1 MVPDSPLIGA
11 AGVTPLVPSGFALGA
26 TAAHEDDPG
35 ASRGVGPR
43 RSLDAWAD
51 EDEGDGRFG
60 DADAPSQQLGATGA
74 DSAAAGAAASE
85 AQDAGDG
92 EGRPAPDVT
101 LTPRL
106 FALPSGMS
114 SESVSPEARPQSTA
128 AGGTPQKTARSLAR
142 ALAEVSAA
150 GNAGGVVPHH
160 SPSGSGAAAM
170 ASEQEFMLSPSAA
183 QSGEAPSMQVLAAPP
198 APRHRSVTSAARGS
212 HWRAAA
218 SDLVAHPLDLPSK
231 LPAAAKFADVEGIET
246 APAPLSVADVSAAA
260 LARSSSVGDD
270 AASATAAAAAAASAA
285 AAAAAATV
293 ASAAAA
299 GTEATSEASGA
310 NAASVL
316 ITPDQWASLDLFSGG
331 WAWSGDSGSARQA
344 TPGSSDEDG
353 QLPADASA
361 CAAAA
366 QAAQADLDREEHR
379 LFTAAMALGT
389 SAQRSDLADLATACY
404 DSLGA
409 KSVAPPVLPGTG
421 GGSSA
426 LAASASAP
434 ATPVQATPPLAP
446 AASAAAGES
455 LAIPDWG
462 YTLQVLARSKDMR
475 RLQPVAWRSA
485 LAARAERAVAA
496 VLLLHAHAL
505 PEAIEH
511 FRAVRRWA
519 RSAGQQP
526 ITRSQPRQHPPNPP
540 SALLEAFSAA
550 RRIREWI
557 LEAERRTTD
566 KRAAAKLAGGVLHR
580 ALCLLELR
588 PAEAWRLPPHV
599 ASGRIPADLQR
610 QVLTFV
616 TCHGLAIDPIVSAVE
631 VRATSS
637 AWRSSLAALRPRAL
651 AALSSL
657 LPASQSGGGIAAG
670 SDSADGVAATASEMA
685 TGTGVIGVSRHTT
698 DWALASYSALAL
710 ALGAADDPSHAPVH
724 ARHSPDNSVS
734 PSAAAGAAAA
744 GASAAPAVADG
755 RTLLTR
761 VVGECRAV
769 ARRVAA
775 SAADGAARAQLPP
788 LLTLLLQCVR
798 GVHGPERVA
807 VASSLTGDLVAAAQ
821 ALHAARP
828 RALDEAGD
836 AEQADAGQPTD
847 EGDATE
853 ADDAEDGTPC
863 VWPVTVASN
872 LEASAF
878 QASDGVRA
886 PVPRAVLDVTTACSA
901 RGASGTATAHR
912 ALDLST
918 RRGWICGALSRPDSS
933 AVEPRIVIALPDW
946 VAGAFEC
953 LEVWATND
961 PACPK
966 ELRVSCWSH
975 KHDLVAGAEPHSATW
990 GIVGNDVAPSR
1001 ALAMAA
1007 ANAGIS
1013 GPEQDVLP
1021 TEALGGARFSRR
1033 VVLRPPRRGRSLRNE
1048 LGEEDEEDEDGA
1060 GNLPEDDV
1068 LDSAPEGAGRGRWVS
1083 VLDAFSL
1090 VKSGW
1095 RPGLPVGF
1103 VSLNVRANRAGGTVT
1118 RLAGVRVWASPFGVS
1133 KPFAAW
1139 AAGRAPDPPAAWL
1152 PAALPQ
1158 PGLGEGAL
1166 SATVLDAT
1174 LQLAL
1179 AGCAAAPPDSDEPA
1193 AHARSPQAGAS
1204 AAAGRA
1210 LAKAITSCGSMA
1222 GAHPFLA
1229 AALGLAQT
1237 CGAAAVGGLLAV
1249 PGQGAAAAPGPV
1261 FSPVDLFGGSRVPP
1275 LVSWLLARVCG
1286 AAGSNAAA
1294 PFVER
1299 SALALACPHVAA
1311 RPSPQ
1316 DHARGEDSFRSLR
1329 VAVALLGAT
1338 LPMASSQLASRGSGV
1353 GLAAAVVGALLHP
1366 TRVLM
1371 AESMLLPQ
1379 AAATLRAGSLAVEAL
1394 SSAVARAQG
1403 GAATDSPKAAG
1414 AAEGDPGK
1422 GSLVLSA
1429 VQEAVAV
1436 CRASAAVSPDAG
1448 EDPPQPA
1455 GASSDPAT
1463 WLSLLLAHAA
1473 LAKESDSDGDAP
1485 GGAAADGSAAP
1496 KGAAGATA
1504 TPPDSKSPAPSSPVP
1519 AAGQQQAAGT
1529 AGSASSSHTARAG
1542 AVTAAAVQSALEL
1555 QLWAPSSR
1563 SAALSDPASLDWLA
1577 TELRSMLLR
1586 IMSQPGAGPSVW
1598 AHAVS
1603 SWSGAT
1609 SLPLRGRDWLLQRTW
1624 AALGLGPCPG
1634 PADRVGGLVPALSAV
1649 RAALSLGM
1657 SRSAAAWPVAVG
1669 DAVTVSG
1676 PFEPS
1681 VVAAATQAAP
1691 ASPGTSTSSSSS
1703 SSPACLLCSVDRAL
1717 GEARLAVVLAS
1728 GQPSVDTVAVPVAA
1742 LRRADT
1748 VEPAVVDAAVG
1759 RLNPVLVAHAVAAE
1773 QKLSGVVATVLD
1785 TLGAASAS
1793 TDDCSEAQRAALG
1806 ALAAASRAIH
1816 SFASMA
1822 TADGWSLLRSRVE
1835 AEAGGRADA
1844 SWILALTDAFRRG
1857 EPSGSRAKRRAGAL
1871 AELARVLSTRATSG
1885 PSRQAAL
1892 VLGACEHVPAVA
1904 AVWGDALC
1912 DPGAGVAFSL
1922 PGPSPRAASGVGPP
1936 PGLPTLP
1943 APGSL
1948 QRGGLEVASS
1958 PDRPSDADTSL
1969 TLALGPVG
1977 DALSDLEARKA
1988 TIGAAVRSESG
1999 LPGSGPSAQ
2008 ASAARADFRVAASL
2022 RRAAIIP
2029 TVRPAVDVGA
2039 LAAGFGACLDLTATG
2054 MSSAS
2059 WQSDFATILP
2069 LASAIARR
2077 AEEAQRRPTVDVPT
2091 AVAHSA
2097 LPTTVPEG
2105 GSAAAE
2111 AGGEGATRD
2120 ASMERVN
2127 FFEAVASDPGAAALV
2142 LQPRAEKE
2150 AARAEGLGGCD
2161 VRLSLPVVA
2170 SRALWSWAGLRAHT
2184 VAPGSEGMP
2193 ALARGDPVVTS
2204 EADRALI
2211 RCSIVDNSLLLLG
2224 AEFGGD
2230 LREPGTAAAAAIR
2243 LPSSPNGSDG
2253 TTTGASCSASDDE
2266 AAVEDGDPDSGAESD
2281 AEDGGLERAHSR
2293 DFAAAGQA
2301 KADRPAGPLS
2311 GAVVLLHPAE
2321 PPPADEA
2328 AMRHALRVAAQAS
2341 VADART
2347 VVRCDEA
2354 APVTSALGA
2363 GPRTVAELAEAAA
2376 SAPFSEVLRICMG
2389 VAGLGAASECI
2400 VSVAPAVGA
2409 LALERAW
2416 TNLTEWME
2424 GLEPGSPLDA
2434 LLPVGEAWG
2443 RARVVARAPAPFR
2456 RCMRVAFE
2464 GLGLEFWRWVAW
2476 EGCDS
2481 ATIGAGICPPVH
2493 SATPK
2498 SFTTSVLSSAVA
2510 VEGSCDIRWLP
2521 DEMAPPGW
2529 VTGPVVCGRD
2539 RVDFAVQWRARALSR
2554 GLGTVDGGSSR
2565 HDHVRVTL
2573 PHWLGVPDVEE
2584 TAGTA
2589 LRQVP
2594 AGAYDNE
2601 YHDLCGV
2608 AAVARDPDSGHDP
2621 EPDVLED
2628 LAPLAWPDP
2637 RRGLLGRGDLAGDGA
2652 APGATGK
2659 GAGAKGD
2666 DDPSWPRPAQAV
2678 AAAAAAAAE
2687 RAARGSAP
2695 AVAAGPP
2702 GLQWAVQ
2709 DIPVMASAADAESRL
2724 LQWRVC
2730 LKPGDRV
2737 DCFDSHNKW
2746 YEGVVIDSNEEVVTV
2761 RFIGW
2766 SPRSL
2771 PGRYDEN
2778 IHRLPRGDSDPRLLP
2793 PTCKIRDWRR
2803 VQLADDVEI
2812 REGRVVENTTVS
2824 AIDQALRRVRVAHAD
2839 DWHQLGNPYD
2849 LAAHSTHQRPAQWA
2863 NIDRES
2869 FLAPPPVPPLPVQPA
2884 APALTALLAAASAR
2898 HAREASARSLA
2909 RAGASM
2915 AAAIRGD
2922 EPCETARI
2930 TFSAWLRLPTEAEAA
2945 PALPWAS
2952 DAAVAHAAACYPWH
2966 GTLCEQGPSE
2976 AFGPAGSNRALSL
2989 LPAGTPVEAEFSDR
3003 NWYHGLVETAAKV
3016 SDVQD
3021 SSDDDNDDDDDDD
3034 VGAEGM
3040 GGGGG
3045 ADCGRLDEE
3054 DDEEEDEEDDG
3065 DQYDGDGYEDDDEQ
3079 DSASDSS
3086 SQGGGLAAADRDEA
3100 VGAVDVAFEDG
3111 DRRSGLEPGQVRL
3124 RHGANATL
3132 AVTLTAEG
3140 CVAASLT
3147 RPNMPP
3153 PPDRRSKRPAP
3164 ADGHAVSTAPL
3175 PRGRWVHVAAVAGEG
3190 RIELFV
3196 DGSLRDSVQC
3206 DTPVRSSSVV
3216 VMRPDAALVHAMDE
3230 RKVDGASIAAGGGA
3244 RCLLLHDVQL
3254 FAVALPPADVRAAL
3268 QGRALAPRSGW
3279 EDSVSVVDVDDAA
3292 TVGAASG
3299 LTEPDAPSGSQLM
3312 SRLPPWFTTLP
3323 RRAAS
3328 GAERSLA
3335 RQRERIWLWGA
3346 AEATAASSLSR
3357 ELEDDQVLESME
3369 PAAAGGGPLA
3379 AVPSAHM
3386 LMRSKGGPTPS
3397 REAGADAAA
3406 VAGLLS
3412 SPWLSSR
3419 PVQQYSSVP
3428 EMLRARFGDGASPR
3442 HDASSQ
3448 AANCES
3454 ASPARAGTSRG
3465 AGSRDESLAP
3475 SQGPASRS
3483 AGGTGLV
3490 SQLPSADWLTARS
3503 NLDSGATEHWNALAM
3518 LQSRAGLAAV
3528 LGSARSSDG
3537 SEGDSKTR
3545 SEARPGASADG
3556 AEWIRPMLQ
3565 FMADAPDLGST
3576 ADEAMRAA
3584 MLQSSWRPLAPPPRH
3599 PRQTQRGTGLQ
3610 ARGLIVWVDVY
3621 DQRLPAVVDREIERR
3636 PEIRARLLPGPRC
3649 GDLAGTT
3656 VHVAVTSA
3664 YVRVPLGAVGAA
3676 AGAILA
3682 LGAPLGV
3689 GSARADGASD
3699 GEVDV
3704 SLKHILND
3712 SLLLPQALLRG
3723 RAGSEE
3729 ACPTASLPAPLP
3741 SLAAQASAMADACGS
3756 PVALRV
3762 DPRAGALFLHDDPSG
3777 LGRGP
3782 TWPALLADDASRIS
3796 AEPSAGGLVHHHHH
3810 HHHDAAVTST
3820 RAGADALATLEA
3832 ARIVR
3837 ALVVSK

>member
-1 MVPDSPLIGA
+1 
-11 AGVTPLVPSGFALGA
+11 
-26 TAAHEDDPG
+26 
-35 ASRGVGPR
+35 
-43 RSLDAWAD
+43 
-51 EDEGDGRFG
+51 
-60 DADAPSQQLGATGA
+60 
-74 DSAAAGAAASE
+74 
-85 AQDAGDG
+85 
-92 EGRPAPDVT
+92 
-101 LTPRL
+101 
-106 FALPSGMS
+106 
-114 SESVSPEARPQSTA
+114 
-128 AGGTPQKTARSLAR
+128 
-142 ALAEVSAA
+142 
-150 GNAGGVVPHH
+150 
-160 SPSGSGAAAM
+160 
-170 ASEQEFMLSPSAA
+170 
-183 QSGEAPSMQVLAAPP
+183 
-198 APRHRSVTSAARGS
+198 
-212 HWRAAA
+212 
-218 SDLVAHPLDLPSK
+218 
-231 LPAAAKFADVEGIET
+231 
-246 APAPLSVADVSAAA
+246 
-260 LARSSSVGDD
+260 
-270 AASATAAAAAAASAA
+270 
-285 AAAAAATV
+285 
-293 ASAAAA
+293 
-299 GTEATSEASGA
+299 
-310 NAASVL
+310 
-316 ITPDQWASLDLFSGG
+316 
-331 WAWSGDSGSARQA
+331 
-344 TPGSSDEDG
+344 
-353 QLPADASA
+353 
-361 CAAAA
+361 
-366 QAAQADLDREEHR
+366 
-379 LFTAAMALGT
+379 
-389 SAQRSDLADLATACY
+389 
-404 DSLGA
+404 
-409 KSVAPPVLPGTG
+409 
-421 GGSSA
+421 
-426 LAASASAP
+426 
-434 ATPVQATPPLAP
+434 
-446 AASAAAGES
+446 
-455 LAIPDWG
+455 
-462 YTLQVLARSKDMR
+462 
-475 RLQPVAWRSA
+475 
-485 LAARAERAVAA
+485 
-496 VLLLHAHAL
+496 
-505 PEAIEH
+505 
-511 FRAVRRWA
+511 
-519 RSAGQQP
+519 
-526 ITRSQPRQHPPNPP
+526 
-540 SALLEAFSAA
+540 
-550 RRIREWI
+550 
-557 LEAERRTTD
+557 
-566 KRAAAKLAGGVLHR
+566 
-580 ALCLLELR
+580 
-588 PAEAWRLPPHV
+588 
-599 ASGRIPADLQR
+599 
-610 QVLTFV
+610 
-616 TCHGLAIDPIVSAVE
+616 
-631 VRATSS
+631 
-637 AWRSSLAALRPRAL
+637 
-651 AALSSL
+651 
-657 LPASQSGGGIAAG
+657 
-670 SDSADGVAATASEMA
+670 
-685 TGTGVIGVSRHTT
+685 
-698 DWALASYSALAL
+698 
-710 ALGAADDPSHAPVH
+710 
-724 ARHSPDNSVS
+724 
-734 PSAAAGAAAA
+734 
-744 GASAAPAVADG
+744 
-755 RTLLTR
+755 
-761 VVGECRAV
+761 
-769 ARRVAA
+769 
-775 SAADGAARAQLPP
+775 
-788 LLTLLLQCVR
+788 
-798 GVHGPERVA
+798 
-807 VASSLTGDLVAAAQ
+807 
-821 ALHAARP
+821 
-828 RALDEAGD
+828 
-836 AEQADAGQPTD
+836 
-847 EGDATE
+847 
-853 ADDAEDGTPC
+853 
-863 VWPVTVASN
+863 
-872 LEASAF
+872 
-878 QASDGVRA
+878 
-886 PVPRAVLDVTTACSA
+886 
-901 RGASGTATAHR
+901 
-912 ALDLST
+912 
-918 RRGWICGALSRPDSS
+918 
-933 AVEPRIVIALPDW
+933 
-946 VAGAFEC
+946 
-953 LEVWATND
+953 
-961 PACPK
+961 
-966 ELRVSCWSH
+966 
-975 KHDLVAGAEPHSATW
+975 
-990 GIVGNDVAPSR
+990 
-1001 ALAMAA
+1001 
-1007 ANAGIS
+1007 
-1013 GPEQDVLP
+1013 
-1021 TEALGGARFSRR
+1021 
-1033 VVLRPPRRGRSLRNE
+1033 
-1048 LGEEDEEDEDGA
+1048 
-1060 GNLPEDDV
+1060 
-1068 LDSAPEGAGRGRWVS
+1068 
-1083 VLDAFSL
+1083 
-1090 VKSGW
+1090 
-1095 RPGLPVGF
+1095 
-1103 VSLNVRANRAGGTVT
+1103 
-1118 RLAGVRVWASPFGVS
+1118 
-1133 KPFAAW
+1133 
-1139 AAGRAPDPPAAWL
+1139 
-1152 PAALPQ
+1152 
-1158 PGLGEGAL
+1158 
-1166 SATVLDAT
+1166 
-1174 LQLAL
+1174 
-1179 AGCAAAPPDSDEPA
+1179 
-1193 AHARSPQAGAS
+1193 
-1204 AAAGRA
+1204 
-1210 LAKAITSCGSMA
+1210 
-1222 GAHPFLA
+1222 
-1229 AALGLAQT
+1229 
-1237 CGAAAVGGLLAV
+1237 
-1249 PGQGAAAAPGPV
+1249 
-1261 FSPVDLFGGSRVPP
+1261 
-1275 LVSWLLARVCG
+1275 
-1286 AAGSNAAA
+1286 
-1294 PFVER
+1294 
-1299 SALALACPHVAA
+1299 
-1311 RPSPQ
+1311 
-1316 DHARGEDSFRSLR
+1316 
-1329 VAVALLGAT
+1329 
-1338 LPMASSQLASRGSGV
+1338 
-1353 GLAAAVVGALLHP
+1353 
-1366 TRVLM
+1366 
-1371 AESMLLPQ
+1371 
-1379 AAATLRAGSLAVEAL
+1379 
-1394 SSAVARAQG
+1394 
-1403 GAATDSPKAAG
+1403 
-1414 AAEGDPGK
+1414 
-1422 GSLVLSA
+1422 
-1429 VQEAVAV
+1429 
-1436 CRASAAVSPDAG
+1436 
-1448 EDPPQPA
+1448 
-1455 GASSDPAT
+1455 
-1463 WLSLLLAHAA
+1463 
-1473 LAKESDSDGDAP
+1473 
-1485 GGAAADGSAAP
+1485 
-1496 KGAAGATA
+1496 
-1504 TPPDSKSPAPSSPVP
+1504 
-1519 AAGQQQAAGT
+1519 
-1529 AGSASSSHTARAG
+1529 
-1542 AVTAAAVQSALEL
+1542 
-1555 QLWAPSSR
+1555 
-1563 SAALSDPASLDWLA
+1563 
-1577 TELRSMLLR
+1577 
-1586 IMSQPGAGPSVW
+1586 
-1598 AHAVS
+1598 
-1603 SWSGAT
+1603 
-1609 SLPLRGRDWLLQRTW
+1609 
-1624 AALGLGPCPG
+1624 
-1634 PADRVGGLVPALSAV
+1634 
-1649 RAALSLGM
+1649 
-1657 SRSAAAWPVAVG
+1657 
-1669 DAVTVSG
+1669 
-1676 PFEPS
+1676 
-1681 VVAAATQAAP
+1681 
-1691 ASPGTSTSSSSS
+1691 
-1703 SSPACLLCSVDRAL
+1703 
-1717 GEARLAVVLAS
+1717 
-1728 GQPSVDTVAVPVAA
+1728 
-1742 LRRADT
+1742 
-1748 VEPAVVDAAVG
+1748 
-1759 RLNPVLVAHAVAAE
+1759 
-1773 QKLSGVVATVLD
+1773 
-1785 TLGAASAS
+1785 
-1793 TDDCSEAQRAALG
+1793 
-1806 ALAAASRAIH
+1806 
-1816 SFASMA
+1816 
-1822 TADGWSLLRSRVE
+1822 
-1835 AEAGGRADA
+1835 
-1844 SWILALTDAFRRG
+1844 
-1857 EPSGSRAKRRAGAL
+1857 
-1871 AELARVLSTRATSG
+1871 
-1885 PSRQAAL
+1885 
-1892 VLGACEHVPAVA
+1892 
-1904 AVWGDALC
+1904 
-1912 DPGAGVAFSL
+1912 
-1922 PGPSPRAASGVGPP
+1922 
-1936 PGLPTLP
+1936 
-1943 APGSL
+1943 
-1948 QRGGLEVASS
+1948 
-1958 PDRPSDADTSL
+1958 
-1969 TLALGPVG
+1969 
-1977 DALSDLEARKA
+1977 
-1988 TIGAAVRSESG
+1988 
-1999 LPGSGPSAQ
+1999 
-2008 ASAARADFRVAASL
+2008 
-2022 RRAAIIP
+2022 
-2029 TVRPAVDVGA
+2029 
-2039 LAAGFGACLDLTATG
+2039 
-2054 MSSAS
+2054 
-2059 WQSDFATILP
+2059 
-2069 LASAIARR
+2069 
-2077 AEEAQRRPTVDVPT
+2077 
-2091 AVAHSA
+2091 
-2097 LPTTVPEG
+2097 
-2105 GSAAAE
+2105 
-2111 AGGEGATRD
+2111 
-2120 ASMERVN
+2120 
-2127 FFEAVASDPGAAALV
+2127 
-2142 LQPRAEKE
+2142 
-2150 AARAEGLGGCD
+2150 
-2161 VRLSLPVVA
+2161 
-2170 SRALWSWAGLRAHT
+2170 
-2184 VAPGSEGMP
+2184 
-2193 ALARGDPVVTS
+2193 
-2204 EADRALI
+2204 
-2211 RCSIVDNSLLLLG
+2211 
-2224 AEFGGD
+2224 
-2230 LREPGTAAAAAIR
+2230 
-2243 LPSSPNGSDG
+2243 
-2253 TTTGASCSASDDE
+2253 
-2266 AAVEDGDPDSGAESD
+2266 
-2281 AEDGGLERAHSR
+2281 
-2293 DFAAAGQA
+2293 
-2301 KADRPAGPLS
+2301 
-2311 GAVVLLHPAE
+2311 
-2321 PPPADEA
+2321 
-2328 AMRHALRVAAQAS
+2328 
-2341 VADART
+2341 
-2347 VVRCDEA
+2347 
-2354 APVTSALGA
+2354 
-2363 GPRTVAELAEAAA
+2363 
-2376 SAPFSEVLRICMG
+2376 MG
-2389 VAGLGAASECI
+2389 VAGLGAASGCI

-3021 SSDDDNDDDDDDD
+3021 SSDDDDDGDDDD
-3034 VGAEGM
+3034 VDAEGM

-3140 CVAASLT
+3140 
-3147 RPNMPP
+3147 
-3153 PPDRRSKRPAP
+3153 
-3164 ADGHAVSTAPL
+3164 
-3175 PRGRWVHVAAVAGEG
+3175 GRWVHVAAVAGEG

-3216 VMRPDAALVHAMDE
+3216 MMRPDAALVHAMDE

-3442 HDASSQ
+3442 HDASSA
-3448 AANCES
+3448 AANCEP

-3503 NLDSGATEHWNALAM
+3503 DLDSGATEHWNALAM

-3556 AEWIRPMLQ
+3556 SEWIRPMLQ
-3565 FMADAPDLGST
+3565 FMADAPDLGSA

-3837 ALVVSK
+3837 ALVVSCGVATRDIGRLRGAAGGKPSSGHATAVELLRGWASRPLDGSGRVSAAAAPSPNPTPSRVTAVGEAGSLLAEWRVPALGPLEAAEEAAAKLAVAAASMVSAAGPRGAEELAAALRDEAVSQLWCGPAARVAPSHGA

>member
-74 DSAAAGAAASE
+74 DSASAGAAASE
-85 AQDAGDG
+85 AQDAGD
-92 EGRPAPDVT
+92 
-101 LTPRL
+101 
-106 FALPSGMS
+106 
-114 SESVSPEARPQSTA
+114 
-128 AGGTPQKTARSLAR
+128 
-142 ALAEVSAA
+142 
-150 GNAGGVVPHH
+150 
-160 SPSGSGAAAM
+160 
-170 ASEQEFMLSPSAA
+170 
-183 QSGEAPSMQVLAAPP
+183 
-198 APRHRSVTSAARGS
+198 
-212 HWRAAA
+212 
-218 SDLVAHPLDLPSK
+218 
-231 LPAAAKFADVEGIET
+231 AAKFADVEGIET

-293 ASAAAA
+293 ASVAAA

-657 LPASQSGGGIAAG
+657 LPASQSGAGIAAG
-670 SDSADGVAATASEMA
+670 SDSADGVAATASDLA

-807 VASSLTGDLVAAAQ
+807 VASSLAGDLVAAAQ

-1118 RLAGVRVWASPFGVS
+1118 RLAGVRVWASPFG
-1133 KPFAAW
+1133 
-1139 AAGRAPDPPAAWL
+1139 
-1152 PAALPQ
+1152 

-1179 AGCAAAPPDSDEPA
+1179 AG
-1193 AHARSPQAGAS
+1193 
-1204 AAAGRA
+1204 
-1210 LAKAITSCGSMA
+1210 
-1222 GAHPFLA
+1222 
-1229 AALGLAQT
+1229 
-1237 CGAAAVGGLLAV
+1237 
-1249 PGQGAAAAPGPV
+1249 
-1261 FSPVDLFGGSRVPP
+1261 
-1275 LVSWLLARVCG
+1275 
-1286 AAGSNAAA
+1286 
-1294 PFVER
+1294 
-1299 SALALACPHVAA
+1299 
-1311 RPSPQ
+1311 
-1316 DHARGEDSFRSLR
+1316 
-1329 VAVALLGAT
+1329 
-1338 LPMASSQLASRGSGV
+1338 
-1353 GLAAAVVGALLHP
+1353 
-1366 TRVLM
+1366 
-1371 AESMLLPQ
+1371 
-1379 AAATLRAGSLAVEAL
+1379 
-1394 SSAVARAQG
+1394 
-1403 GAATDSPKAAG
+1403 
-1414 AAEGDPGK
+1414 
-1422 GSLVLSA
+1422 
-1429 VQEAVAV
+1429 
-1436 CRASAAVSPDAG
+1436 
-1448 EDPPQPA
+1448 
-1455 GASSDPAT
+1455 
-1463 WLSLLLAHAA
+1463 
-1473 LAKESDSDGDAP
+1473 
-1485 GGAAADGSAAP
+1485 
-1496 KGAAGATA
+1496 
-1504 TPPDSKSPAPSSPVP
+1504 
-1519 AAGQQQAAGT
+1519 
-1529 AGSASSSHTARAG
+1529 
-1542 AVTAAAVQSALEL
+1542 
-1555 QLWAPSSR
+1555 
-1563 SAALSDPASLDWLA
+1563 
-1577 TELRSMLLR
+1577 
-1586 IMSQPGAGPSVW
+1586 
-1598 AHAVS
+1598 
-1603 SWSGAT
+1603 
-1609 SLPLRGRDWLLQRTW
+1609 
-1624 AALGLGPCPG
+1624 
-1634 PADRVGGLVPALSAV
+1634 
-1649 RAALSLGM
+1649 
-1657 SRSAAAWPVAVG
+1657 
-1669 DAVTVSG
+1669 
-1676 PFEPS
+1676 
-1681 VVAAATQAAP
+1681 
-1691 ASPGTSTSSSSS
+1691 
-1703 SSPACLLCSVDRAL
+1703 
-1717 GEARLAVVLAS
+1717 
-1728 GQPSVDTVAVPVAA
+1728 
-1742 LRRADT
+1742 
-1748 VEPAVVDAAVG
+1748 
-1759 RLNPVLVAHAVAAE
+1759 
-1773 QKLSGVVATVLD
+1773 
-1785 TLGAASAS
+1785 
-1793 TDDCSEAQRAALG
+1793 
-1806 ALAAASRAIH
+1806 
-1816 SFASMA
+1816 
-1822 TADGWSLLRSRVE
+1822 
-1835 AEAGGRADA
+1835 
-1844 SWILALTDAFRRG
+1844 
-1857 EPSGSRAKRRAGAL
+1857 
-1871 AELARVLSTRATSG
+1871 
-1885 PSRQAAL
+1885 
-1892 VLGACEHVPAVA
+1892 
-1904 AVWGDALC
+1904 
-1912 DPGAGVAFSL
+1912 
-1922 PGPSPRAASGVGPP
+1922 
-1936 PGLPTLP
+1936 
-1943 APGSL
+1943 L

-2204 EADRALI
+2204 EGDRALI

-2230 LREPGTAAAAAIR
+2230 IRLSPGSAERASLASGAASAVGVLVGQVRPSPFFKALVSDAVAAIEAGAAAV
-2243 LPSSPNGSDG
+2243 
-2253 TTTGASCSASDDE
+2253 TCFV
-2266 AAVEDGDPDSGAESD
+2266 AV
-2281 AEDGGLERAHSR
+2281 
-2293 DFAAAGQA
+2293 AG
-2301 KADRPAGPLS
+2301 
-2311 GAVVLLHPAE
+2311 
-2321 PPPADEA
+2321 
-2328 AMRHALRVAAQAS
+2328 
-2341 VADART
+2341 
-2347 VVRCDEA
+2347 DEA

-2389 VAGLGAASECI
+2389 VAGLGAASGCI

-3021 SSDDDNDDDDDDD
+3021 SSDDDNDDDDDDVD
-3034 VGAEGM
+3034 AEGM

-3111 DRRSGLEPGQVRL
+3111 DRRSGLEPGQ
-3124 RHGANATL
+3124 
-3132 AVTLTAEG
+3132 
-3140 CVAASLT
+3140 
-3147 RPNMPP
+3147 
-3153 PPDRRSKRPAP
+3153 
-3164 ADGHAVSTAPL
+3164 
-3175 PRGRWVHVAAVAGEG
+3175 
-3190 RIELFV
+3190 
-3196 DGSLRDSVQC
+3196 C

-3216 VMRPDAALVHAMDE
+3216 MMRPDAALVHAMDE

-3442 HDASSQ
+3442 HDASSA
-3448 AANCES
+3448 AANCEP

-3503 NLDSGATEHWNALAM
+3503 DLDSGATEHWNALAM

-3556 AEWIRPMLQ
+3556 SEWIRPMLQ
-3565 FMADAPDLGST
+3565 FMADAPDLGSA

-3837 ALVVSK
+3837 ALVVSCGVATRDIAGPLRGLLLRTGREHARAVASHAVAAAVEGAASLPDFARVQAVGAGCASALGPLARAARRQRVTEGRAMRGVAPSYRTYTARKRLAAPPALRGLGQHVMDASPGLFVVDADPFPLLKDRLSHPRGLREAYAWLAEAAAASLGVAGACDPADVAAGSTASSYRC